1 MKRRIYRS
9 LYALSLAGM
18 LVAAI
23 VVLCAS
29 YGFFS
34 GGQKAALQDRC
45 EYMAGRLEEQEDF
58 LDWAE
63 PADPDLRITYIG
75 GDGKILYDSAI
86 APEELGNHLDRSEV
100 EQALETGRGQATRTG
115 ALHSRDYYCAQRLS
129 NGNVLRLSEKVS
141 GMSTALLGVLP
152 LVVVLLILMAAIC
165 LYAAKV
171 LTARIVGPIT
181 AMAEDL
187 DGGTEIEDGYEEIA
201 PSLMKTIRQNQD
213 LKAQIAAKES
223 ERETI
228 DRMIGNMQ
236 EGIVLLTPNRT
247 ILMANRGALDYIGAG
262 EKEFVGADILTLCE
276 NPRLAEVLGEAEAGQ
291 PASQVM
297 LTHEDKPRSILM
309 LASPVLTSLLDETA
323 RPGITGIIL
332 FLADVT
338 EQARTNQARQ
348 EFASNV
354 AHELKLPLESIRDL
368 AELMMNGRITA
379 DADRRKYSGMLYDE
393 VKRLLLMIEDILC
406 LAQIDE
412 DQDPIMVK
420 LNLYTLARGVC
431 ASMREF
437 AHREGVSISFTGENA
452 IVEGNVNL
460 LHELISNLVEN
471 AILYNKEGGV
481 VNVDVRESGDKVS
494 LVVSDNGIGIPSEYQ
509 DRVFDRFFRIEREDD
524 DRDGAGLGLSIVKR
538 VAEYHHA
545 ELVLDSEE
553 NVGTTVT
560 VTL

>member
-481 VNVDVRESGDKVS
+481 VDVDVRESGDKVS